1 MNDLT
6 DRTSS
11 IVKLFADD
19 TSLFSVVQ
27 NNNNSASQLNNGLDK
42 VSDWAYIWR
51 MSFNQNNLSKQAR
64 AVIFS
69 IKCTKE
75 DHPSIYFNDISVTE
89 ITVQK
94 YIGISRISRIMKQF
108 LIKLRK
114 HNMMQHYQSLVQLEE
129 YLGKNSMLNLALHL
143 SNLGN
148 GS

>member
-42 VSDWAYIWR
+42 VSDWAYKWR

-64 AVIFS
+64 AVIF
-69 IKCTKE
+69 
-75 DHPSIYFNDISVTE
+75 
-89 ITVQK
+89 
-94 YIGISRISRIMKQF
+94 
-108 LIKLRK
+108 
-114 HNMMQHYQSLVQLEE
+114 
-129 YLGKNSMLNLALHL
+129 
-143 SNLGN
+143 
-148 GS
+148 